1 MNNTENLRRNESA
14 EVLLCRKNHLLLYF
28 GKLPINM
35 GYKNIKNIQIYI
47 DFILNI

>member
-1 MNNTENLRRNESA
+1 MGSSQLNTFRNTD
-14 EVLLCRKNHLLLYF
+14 
-28 GKLPINM
+28 M